1 LLENPRGFQ
10 AIHSRHRQI
19 EEHDI
24 GQVLPCLADGISPIY
39 SLADNFDI
47 CLGTEKFA
55 NSATHVLIVIDY
67 EHAKNPSIHGISAK
81 AKLGL

>member
-1 LLENPRGFQ
+1 
-10 AIHSRHRQI
+10 
-19 EEHDI
+19 
-24 GQVLPCLADGISPIY
+24 
-39 SLADNFDI
+39 
-47 CLGTEKFA
+47 LGTEKFA